1 MKKILVLIISL
12 FSFISIN
19 YAVSSDQV
27 DYEIED
33 YIVDASID
41 ISGNLKVR
49 EIIKST
55 GSYNGYIRDL
65 VYKNDRLGD
74 FTGDTSS
81 FEGSSIYNPTGI
93 DNIKVGSINYNGEL
107 SFDAFNSEV
116 TEFSEC
122 TNSRGC
128 YTISDIINGKSIK
141 MYNETVNSS
150 TYFYI
155 EYTLGNTVVLHNDV
169 AELYLNFIGNDFDDD
184 IGRYQLRVTLPQATT
199 NETRVWAHGPL
210 SGEVSRITDEVDG
223 VTKYYG
229 GYLKI
234 EDLMKN
240 TPVDMRMVF
249 DKSLI
254 MVDHPFLKK
263 SNVDALDKIL
273 EVEQVRADDANK
285 QRKTAKILVYG
296 TYALSG
302 TYLLILLLI
311 IVYLYIK
318 YDKERKRSFDMEYNR
333 EFIDDYD
340 VTAIEYLYDKKI
352 TEKAFSTSI
361 LNLIYKKKIS
371 FEKLDNK
378 DYKFTRTTVDESEL
392 NEGEKKV
399 MDILFNKA
407 GSNNMVTLKDIKK
420 YAKEVNGTTS
430 PFLKGFDTWKSI
442 VTNESEKL
450 NFYENNNSV
459 KLKFSLYALVSLLIL
474 YLDMKLGMFN
484 LLAFIVIISTIAYII
499 YLVSFNKRTERGNL
513 DYHKWKAFERF
524 LKDFGRFDEK
534 ELPEIKLWERYLV
547 YANIFGLADKVGK
560 TMKIK
565 FNEMYP
571 NDYTNR
577 DFVFDY
583 YLWSSLNRDINRT
596 VHSSISTAH
605 SEVAS
610 KIAESSSSSGSGFG
624 GGFSSGGGFGGGGG
638 GGRGF

>member
-12 FSFISIN
+12 FSFISVN
-19 YAVSSDQV
+19 YAVSNVNYKID
-27 DYEIED
+27 D

-122 TNSRGC
+122 TNNRGC
-128 YTISDIINGKSIK
+128 YTISDITNGKSIK

-169 AELYLNFIGNDFDDD
+169 AELYLSFIGNGFDDD

-210 SGEVSRITDEVDG
+210 SGEVSRIVDEVEG

-234 EDLMKN
+234 EDLKKN

-263 SNVDALDKIL
+263 SKVEALDKIL

-352 TEKAFSTSI
+352 TEKGFSTSI

-371 FEKLDNK
+371 FEKLDKK

-450 NFYENNNSV
+450 NFYENNRSV
-459 KLKFSLYALVSLLIL
+459 KLKFSLYALVSILIL
-474 YLDMKLGMFN
+474 YLDIKLGMFN
-484 LLAFIVIISTIAYII
+484 LLAFIVIISTIVYII
-499 YLVSFNKRTERGNL
+499 YLVSFNKRTIRGNL
-513 DYHKWKAFERF
+513 DYNKWKAFERF

-547 YANIFGLADKVGK
+547 YANIFGLADKVSK

-583 YLWSSLNRDINRT
+583 YLWSSLNSDINRT

>member
-12 FSFISIN
+12 FSFISVN
-19 YAVSSDQV
+19 YAVSNVNYKID
-27 DYEIED
+27 D

-65 VYKNDRLGD
+65 IYKNDRLGD

-122 TNSRGC
+122 TNNRGC
-128 YTISDIINGKSIK
+128 YTISDITNGKSIK
-141 MYNETVNSS
+141 MYNETINSS

-169 AELYLNFIGNDFDDD
+169 AELYLSFIGNGFDDD

-234 EDLMKN
+234 EDLIKN

-263 SNVDALDKIL
+263 SKVDALDKIL

-318 YDKERKRSFDMEYNR
+318 YDKERKHSFDMEYNR

-371 FEKLDNK
+371 FEKLDKK

-450 NFYENNNSV
+450 NFYENNRSV
-459 KLKFSLYALVSLLIL
+459 KLKFSLYALVSILIL
-474 YLDMKLGMFN
+474 YLDIKLGMFN
-484 LLAFIVIISTIAYII
+484 LLAFIVIISTIVYII
-499 YLVSFNKRTERGNL
+499 YLVSFNKRTIRGNL
-513 DYHKWKAFERF
+513 DYNKWKAFERF

-571 NDYTNR
+571 NGYSNR

-583 YLWSSLNRDINRT
+583 YLWSTLNRDINRT

-610 KIAESSSSSGSGFG
+610 KIAESSSSSGSGIG

>member
-12 FSFISIN
+12 FSFISVN
-19 YAVSSDQV
+19 YAVSNVNYKID
-27 DYEIED
+27 D

-128 YTISDIINGKSIK
+128 YTISDITNGKSIK
-141 MYNETVNSS
+141 MYNETINSS

-169 AELYLNFIGNDFDDD
+169 AELYLSFIGNGFDDD

-210 SGEVSRITDEVDG
+210 SGEVSRIVDEVEG

-234 EDLMKN
+234 EDLKKN

-263 SNVDALDKIL
+263 SKVEALDKIL

-352 TEKAFSTSI
+352 TEKGFSTSI

-371 FEKLDNK
+371 FEKLDKK

-450 NFYENNNSV
+450 NFYENNSSV
-459 KLKFSLYALVSLLIL
+459 KLKFSLYALVSILIL
-474 YLDMKLGMFN
+474 YLDIKLGMFN
-484 LLAFIVIISTIAYII
+484 LLAFIVIISTIVYII
-499 YLVSFNKRTERGNL
+499 YLVSFNKRTIRGNL

-583 YLWSSLNRDINRT
+583 YLWSSLNSNINRT